1 MRSTARSL
9 LLALLLTV
17 AAFAARAAAAVE
29 LTVFGDSYSIPVH
42 NGNRDWPTQLRDQGA
57 VGTVHDFAK
66 SGATAASIG
75 TNTFARQIRRWT
87 GAGRPLG
94 ATVVYLGYN
103 DIGGNLAKARAGY
116 QAGIDVLVKAGA
128 TSGGNRLILV
138 LPHDVGSTPLHNK
151 TMAEA
156 ARFRSATKQWDSFV
170 RSVANKVHAAVAD
183 VFAKIDDVLAHPG
196 KYGFTNVTTP
206 DHARSDTTALYD
218 DVFHC
223 GEEGQAIIATTIR
236 ARLGGGALV
245 ANRAEGGGWLVA
257 QH

>member
-1 MRSTARSL
+1 MRPAAKSL
-9 LLALLLTV
+9 LLAVLLTA
-17 AAFAARAAAAVE
+17 AAFAARAAAALE

-42 NGNRDWPTQLRDQGA
+42 DGNRDWPTQLRAQGA

-66 SGATAASIG
+66 SGAIAASTG
-75 TNTFARQIRRWT
+75 TNTFARQIRLWS

-116 QAGIDVLVKAGA
+116 QAGINALVAAGA

-151 TMAEA
+151 TRAEA
-156 ARFRSATKQWDSFV
+156 ARFRSATKQWDSIV
-170 RSVANKVHAAVAD
+170 RSVANQANARVAD
-183 VFAKIDDVLAHPG
+183 VFAKIDNVLANPG
-196 KYGFTNVTTP
+196 RYGFTNVTTP

-218 DVFHC
+218 DVFHF
-223 GEEGQAIIATTIR
+223 GEHGQAIIATTIR
-236 ARLGGGALV
+236 ASLGGGGPLV
-245 ANRAEGGGWLVA
+245 ASRTGAGA
-257 QH
+257 Q